1 MTNHT
6 LCLLTS
12 SCTRGTR
19 QRGGNAEAG
28 FRYSQDLVL
37 LSIGVSTGWPGPTGA
52 QSPRRGSGGSAGLR
66 RSAEG
71 AFGSRERDPGAPLPP
86 EW

>member
-6 LCLLTS
+6 PCLHVS
-12 SCTRGTR
+12 SCTRGTG
-19 QRGGNAEAG
+19 QRGGNPEAG
-28 FRYSQDLVL
+28 FHYSQDLLL

-52 QSPRRGSGGSAGLR
+52 QSPRPGSGGSARLW
-66 RSAEG
+66 RSAGG
-71 AFGSRERDPGAPLPP
+71 ALGSRERDPGAPLPP